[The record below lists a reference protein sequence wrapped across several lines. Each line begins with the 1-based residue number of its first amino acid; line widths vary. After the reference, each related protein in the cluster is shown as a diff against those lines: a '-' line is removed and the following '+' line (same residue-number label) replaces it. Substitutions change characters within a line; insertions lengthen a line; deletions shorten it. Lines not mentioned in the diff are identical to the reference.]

1 MEKINKIVRISG
13 KIWLVFTRIASLF
26 MALSAALIIVNIIT
40 RKFFNA
46 PIFGST
52 ELIAYAS
59 LIIAALA
66 MIGSITAYRTA
77 KRGLEYR
84 ASDGGFAVVTCEDG
98 TVYLRTEARGTWF
111 STADAK
117 IDCGKGTYADE
128 YESPFGTT
136 YAMQKRFTVYTCDPT
151 AAENKT
157 PEKEN

>member
-1 MEKINKIVRISG
+1 MKTVGIKPTTDIIKEKTNGGNGLLKKAKI
-13 KIWLVFTRIASLF
+13 LVCVIVV
-26 MALSAALIIVNIIT
+26 AALV
-40 RKFFNA
+40 
-46 PIFGST
+46 
-52 ELIAYAS
+52 
-59 LIIAALA
+59 
-66 MIGSITAYRTA
+66 MIGSITACRTA

-98 TVYLRTEARGTWF
+98 TVYLRTEDRGTWF

-136 YAMQKRFTVYTCDPT
+136 YAMQKRFTVYTYDPT
-151 AAENKT
+151 TAENKT